1 MSDELFL
8 AWVAGF
14 FDGEGSVIVEYSKSP
29 ESVRGWRTRLL
40 ATITQTSVPCLEL
53 IQSKLGGTVKV
64 SDHRTPET
72 RRWAVQYVLAY
83 SNQEAHDFLKAI
95 APYVVVK
102 KEQIELALTYPL
114 YDQRGKKYGNK
125 GNPLP
130 EDIWQYRISIRD
142 KLRSIRAGMKTP
154 ARVRFDA

>member
-14 FDGEGSVIVEYSKSP
+14 FDGEGSVIVEYSKSAK
-29 ESVRGWRTRLL
+29 SARGWRTRLL
-40 ATITQTSVPCLEL
+40 ATVTQTSTPCLEL

-64 SDHRTPET
+64 SDHRTAET

-83 SNQEAHDFLKAI
+83 SNQEAYDFLKAI
-95 APYVVVK
+95 SPYVVVK
-102 KEQIELALTYPL
+102 KEQVDLALKYPL
-114 YDQRGKKYGNK
+114 YDARGKKYGNK

-130 EDIWQYRISIRD
+130 EKVWQHRLSIRD
-142 KLRSIRAGMKTP
+142 GLRNIRAGMKTP
-154 ARVRFDA
+154 ARVRLDA

>member
-1 MSDELFL
+1 MQNELFL

-14 FDGEGSVIVEYSKSP
+14 FDGEGCVIVEYSKSAK
-29 ESVRGWRTRLL
+29 SSRGWRTRLL
-40 ATITQTSVPCLEL
+40 ATITQTSTPCLEL
-53 IQSKLGGTVKV
+53 IQSKLGGTLKV

-83 SNQEAHDFLKAI
+83 NNQEAHDFLKAI

-102 KEQIELALTYPL
+102 KEQVELALQYPL
-114 YDQRGKKYGNK
+114 YDTRGKKYGNK

-130 EDIWQYRISIRD
+130 ESVWQHRLSIRD
-142 KLRSIRAGMKTP
+142 GLRGIRAGMKTA